1 MALHKTTWTVSSG
14 TTLQQFW
21 LELIFWF
28 RYFVCPLA
36 TTNEGS
42 NPSTL
47 FLPTNWAKLC
57 LVKCSFYKATMIVFS
72 LSLADGL
79 LVLNGHRGGTA
90 SARWSKTCPSSVAC
104 LLVSCPMGF
113 HCIVASFEGL
123 LQPLSHS
130 LITFGLIS
138 VPPSLLHCCF
148 WPAFTGSDLAETCTV
163 QKMLVHFI
171 LGEWNLFD
179 CVPLFS
185 LFPPLCVCVSA
196 HMEVVEFNQLV
207 SSPSSARWQLL
218 SNWWSPTGLK
228 QKDVCIKVQI
238 RLGALLSVFIFHLA
252 AVLKGPKWGEK
263 KQRTDWKPWWEGQ
276 MCFLLW

>member
-104 LLVSCPMGF
+104 LLVSCPMHCGF
-113 HCIVASFEGL
+113 FWRFTPTSVSF
-123 LQPLSHS
+123 SHNLWAYFCTS
-130 LITFGLIS
+130 FS
-138 VPPSLLHCCF
+138 ASLLFLAGLHWF
-148 WPAFTGSDLAETCTV
+148 RFGRDVHRSENVGSFHLGRMKPLWLRAPV
-163 QKMLVHFI
+163 QSV
-171 LGEWNLFD
+171 
-179 CVPLFS
+179 
-185 LFPPLCVCVSA
+185 
-196 HMEVVEFNQLV
+196 
-207 SSPSSARWQLL
+207 
-218 SNWWSPTGLK
+218 SPTLCLCECPHGGRW
-228 QKDVCIKVQI
+228 VQPTGVQSF
-238 RLGALLSVFIFHLA
+238 LCPLTVAL
-252 AVLKGPKWGEK
+252 
-263 KQRTDWKPWWEGQ
+263 
-276 MCFLLW
+276 